1 MKIRKLSTAFL
12 CTAVC
17 AALLTGCGERKENSL
32 SDGPDKAASSVVSS
46 VPDTPDEASSA
57 SSGSA
62 VSSDTSSSEKSEN
75 SASSNASSTKKSD
88 NSAPVESSADNT
100 SADETSNEVSSPAA
114 TDTSVPLTE
123 QSSSPQSVTQP
134 VESSV
139 PEHQHQYSILENSG
153 ATCTEVGYEIYKC
166 SCGDQYTKVTSEAL
180 GHSYSKSTLSPT
192 CISAGY
198 TTYTCARCGHSYT
211 DDHTAALDHNYTSET
226 VKATCT
232 QNGYTIHTCSRCG
245 NAYTTDSISAT
256 GHSWSDWT
264 VTRNATVSSEGEKR
278 SECTRCGE
286 TKTEA
291 IEKLKDDSSTYVSE
305 VVRLVNIEREKQGLS
320 PLTMRED
327 LNEYAQLRSTE
338 IVSNFEHKRPDGAS
352 PLEYVLGLSGVRMAG
367 ENIAYGQKTPEAV
380 VTAWM
385 NSEGHRANILNAGY
399 KSIGVGCYRSGNRLY
414 WTQIFAG

>member
-17 AALLTGCGERKENSL
+17 AALLTGCGERRENSL
-32 SDGPDKAASSVVSS
+32 SDDPDTVTSSSVASEPETS
-46 VPDTPDEASSA
+46 DKTSSA
-57 SSGSA
+57 SSDSL
-62 VSSDTSSSEKSEN
+62 VSPGTSSTEKSEN
-75 SASSNASSTKKSD
+75 SVSSSTSSTGTSD
-88 NSAPVESSADNT
+88 NSVPAESTAGNS
-100 SADETSNEVSSPAA
+100 SADETSNNVSSPSAA
-114 TDTSVPLTE
+114 DTSTHE
-123 QSSSPQSVTQP
+123 QSSSVPQSVMQP
-134 VESSV
+134 AESSV
-139 PEHQHQYSILENSG
+139 PVHQHQHSILENSG
-153 ATCTEVGYEIYKC
+153 ATCTEVGYEVYKC
-166 SCGDQYTKVTSEAL
+166 SCGDQYTTVTSEAL
-180 GHSYSKSTLSPT
+180 GHSYSKTTVEPT
-192 CISAGY
+192 CISAGF
-198 TTYTCARCGHSYT
+198 TTYTCTRCGQSYT
-211 DDHTAALDHNYTSET
+211 ADQVSALEHNYTSET

-245 NAYTTDSISAT
+245 SAYTTDSTTAA

-264 VTRNATVSSEGEKR
+264 VTRNATVSSEGEKKA
-278 SECTRCGE
+278 ECTRCGE

-291 IEKLKDDSSTYVSE
+291 IEKLKADNSSYAAE

-320 PLTMRED
+320 PLTMRAD

-338 IVSNFEHKRPDGAS
+338 IVSNFEHKRPDGSS
-352 PLEYVLGLSGVRMAG
+352 PLKYVLSLSGVRMAG

-399 KSIGVGCYRSGNRLY
+399 TSIGVGCYESGGRLY